1 LELAKKAAG
10 EKAASL
16 IHDGMIVGLGTGSTT
31 RYFLEALSRR
41 NLRIK
46 CGCTSKRTEELA
58 KELNLLLVPIEAIRE
73 FDVDVDGAD
82 QIDKNLNMIKGGG
95 GALLRE
101 KIVAK
106 ASKKMIVL
114 IDPSKRVQ
122 KLGGRTLP
130 IEIAQF
136 GAHFTIAHIE
146 DLGYTGALR
155 KTLTDNGNLIFD
167 IDLKG
172 PLSDPES
179 LNAKLLNIP
188 GVLETGLFL
197 GMATEVIEGNEDG
210 SVKIYDKNSL

>member
-10 EKAASL
+10 EKAASM
-16 IHDGMIVGLGTGSTT
+16 IRDGMIVGLGTGSTT

-41 NLRIK
+41 HLRIQ

-58 KELNLLLVPIEAIRE
+58 NELNLPLVPIEAIRE

-82 QIDKNLNMIKGGG
+82 QIDKNMNMIKGGG

-122 KLGGRTLP
+122 ELGNRTLP
-130 IEIAQF
+130 LEIAVF
-136 GAHFTIAHIE
+136 GAHFTIAHIQ

-155 KTLTDNGNLIFD
+155 KTLTDNGNQIFD

-172 PLSDPES
+172 PLLDPES